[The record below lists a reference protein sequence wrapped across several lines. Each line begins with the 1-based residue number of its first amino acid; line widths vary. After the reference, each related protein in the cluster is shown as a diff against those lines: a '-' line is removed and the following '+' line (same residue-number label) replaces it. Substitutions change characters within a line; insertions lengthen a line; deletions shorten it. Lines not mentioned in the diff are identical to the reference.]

1 MCSSC
6 CCLYLRLLRCHRTCA
21 LFPYTT
27 LFRSDRAYRLAARD
41 IAQHPLSARL
51 VTISSCDGAGTA
63 TYAGE
68 GLVGLAWAF
77 LHAGAQ
83 QVVAALWAVSD
94 SAAPRLMEQMYI
106 GIRADQEPAEIGRAH
121 V

>member
-83 QVVAALWAVSD
+83 RSEEHTSELQSLAYLVCCLLLEKKNPLPSY
-94 SAAPRLMEQMYI
+94 P
-106 GIRADQEPAEIGRAH
+106 
-121 V
+121 